1 MERLRSTYESGATR
15 SLDWREAQIDGV
27 KVIFVQK
34 QFPADSARAVSDAI
48 GGKVV
53 QLDPLAEDVVANLQQ
68 IAESIV
74 QALEQ

>member
-1 MERLRSTYESGATR
+1 M
-15 SLDWREAQIDGV
+15 
-27 KVIFVQK
+27 IFVQK
-34 QFPADSARAVSDAI
+34 QFPADSAQAVADAI
-48 GGKVV
+48 DGKVV